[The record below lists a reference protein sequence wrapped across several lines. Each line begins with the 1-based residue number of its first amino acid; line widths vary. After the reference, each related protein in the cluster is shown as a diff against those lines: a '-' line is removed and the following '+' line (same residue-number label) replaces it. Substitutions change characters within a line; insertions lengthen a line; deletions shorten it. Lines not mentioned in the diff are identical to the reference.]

1 MQAHNSCY
9 YYRYKGTVSLCNPT
23 IHRRDEEFGTIPM
36 EFRYDYANVQ
46 NATAWLAFLFITCIC
61 VIIGG

>member
-1 MQAHNSCY
+1 MQAHNLCY

-36 EFRYDYANVQ
+36 EFRYDYANV
-46 NATAWLAFLFITCIC
+46 
-61 VIIGG
+61 